1 MRSIRSKLIL
11 FISTSIL
18 VILSIIIGTVTV
30 SIRSTS
36 VQEAYSNSKTEA
48 ESVSKEIKNQLDVDF
63 DIARTTANSFKGFRI
78 NNQTNRELMSDILK
92 NVLSENKDI
101 LALWTAWEPNA
112 LDNKDAEYRNKPG
125 HDATGRFIPYWHYSD
140 SKVVLEPLVDY
151 DKPGAGDYYLLAKA
165 SGEEVILEPYL
176 YNVGGKEV
184 LMTSLVVPIKV
195 NGTFLGVVGVDLS
208 LDSLQTI
215 NNKIKFYQTGYS
227 TIVTNTGTYVANPKK
242 ELITKNLFDYD
253 LKEKDSIKTAFSNG
267 QAVNTTQTS
276 NIDGKKTYVS
286 FVPIN
291 IGKTAKPWYIE
302 AVVPISEITNQ
313 VDKLVIFM
321 ITLSTLGLLLMVA
334 VVSYISSKISNPV
347 KALSV
352 NINNLA
358 NFNLSNENISNID
371 KYSSMKDEIGLIS
384 RSLVTMQNNFIELI
398 SKIGA
403 SSEELSCVADETSS
417 VTEELSGTAQSQTE
431 SMQELIKTTN
441 VMAVSIENV
450 AENTSKLA
458 EIIGNSTEKS
468 SIAKNQIITSVDNSN
483 KGKDSMSTLIIEMS
497 GIQKSM
503 TQLAASINKV
513 GESTGEIRGI
523 IDIINSI
530 AEQTNLLALIAAIE
544 AARAGEAGKG
554 FAVVADE
561 VRKLAEESSKSTG
574 IISSLINN
582 VEKEITNSVNSSNL
596 NAKTIE
602 NGVIVV
608 ENTGVIFQNIF
619 ESVQNTNDLIQ
630 DILNNIDMMNGLAQ
644 EVAKV
649 TSDQVAAAEEILAT
663 SEQLGEGSN
672 QVSAGSEEIAK
683 TTEELARNA
692 SDMRNL
698 ILKFK
703 MD

>member
-11 FISTSIL
+11 FISASIL

-30 SIRSTS
+30 SMRSTS
-36 VQEAYSNSKTEA
+36 VQEAYSNSKTET
-48 ESVSKEIKNQLDVDF
+48 ESISKEIKNQLDVDF
-63 DIARTTANSFKGFRI
+63 DIARTTANSFKGLKT
-78 NNQTNRELMSDILK
+78 NNQTNRELMSNILK
-92 NVLSENKDI
+92 NVLSENKNI

-112 LDNKDAEYRNKPG
+112 LDGKDAEYINQAG

-140 SKVVLEPLVDY
+140 NKVVLEPLVDY

-176 YNVGGKEV
+176 YNVSGKEV

-195 NGTFLGVVGVDLS
+195 NGVFLGVVGVDLA

-242 ELITKNLFDYD
+242 ELITKNLFNYD

-267 QAVNTTQTS
+267 QAINTKQTS
-276 NIDGKKTYVS
+276 NIDSKKTYIS
-286 FVPIN
+286 FVPIS
-291 IGKTAKPWYIE
+291 IGKTTKPWYIE
-302 AVVPISEITNQ
+302 AVVPINEITKQ

-321 ITLSTLGLLLMVA
+321 ISLSTLGLLLLVA
-334 VVSYISSKISNPV
+334 IVSYISSKISNPI

-358 NFNLSNENISNID
+358 NFNLSNKNISKID
-371 KYSSMKDEIGLIS
+371 QYGNMNDEIGLIS

-458 EIIGNSTEKS
+458 ELIGNTTEKS
-468 SIAKNQIITSVDNSN
+468 SIAKNQITNSVDNSN
-483 KGKDSMSTLIIEMS
+483 KGRDSMSALIIEMS
-497 GIQKSM
+497 GIQNSM
-503 TQLAASINKV
+503 FQLATSINKV

-530 AEQTNLLALIAAIE
+530 SEQTNLLALNAAIE
-544 AARAGEAGKG
+544 AARAGESGKG

-561 VRKLAEESSKSTG
+561 VRKLAEESSRSTG

-602 NGVIVV
+602 NGVSVV

-692 SDMRNL
+692 SNMRNL